1 MNIQRTC
8 RDLLD
13 GAHNRRADRDIR
25 HEVAIH
31 DVDVNQIGTAA
42 LDGRNVATESRKVGG
57 QNRGG
62 DLDLP

>member
-1 MNIQRTC
+1 
-8 RDLLD
+8 
-13 GAHNRRADRDIR
+13 
-25 HEVAIH
+25 VAIH

-42 LDGRNVATESRKVGG
+42 LDGRNVATECREVGG